1 MILCSRCRFFPQ
13 EIWKTAVFKRFLLPK
28 ISVLS
33 LCITLFFSG
42 KSPLKARISYNS
54 SLSEIQVK
62 TAVFC
67 KDTVWV
73 VETHV
78 LFYSWSFSHQDNP
91 NFVEPSFPYLFFQML
106 STLTLWATCGRPSG
120 WEGVVC
126 LGNPEDRPVV
136 RTSQLLIR
144 LTQKGPPSRLVCLWR
159 KTMFICMVCC
169 CLYARGFM
177 SHVSHTNAFF
187 LPKRCRSP
195 P

>member
-78 LFYSWSFSHQDNP
+78 EFYSWSFSHQDNP

-144 LTQKGPPSRLVCLWR
+144 LTQKGPPKLSFVYDVKQCLFVWFAVVYMHEGSCP
-159 KTMFICMVCC
+159 MF
-169 CLYARGFM
+169 
-177 SHVSHTNAFF
+177 HTLTRFF
-187 LPKRCRSP
+187 CQSAVEVHP
-195 P
+195 